1 MDKLPIS
8 LCMIVKNEERHLGA
22 CLDSVYTWIDEIIIL
37 DTGSTDSTA
46 EIAKRYGARICN
58 HPWKNDFAEA
68 RNASLNHAKN
78 PWILQLDADELIN
91 QEDIPW
97 FYDSYP
103 WVDASGYYLDIHN
116 LKDENS
122 DEVSLIHRLVRF
134 YKNHPDIYYE
144 SAIHE
149 SLHIPKSQV
158 KNSPVRIIH
167 KGYNH
172 QTDTKSKR
180 QRNLAILRAKL
191 KNDPHNPFLLAYL
204 AQHYQMEGQLEKAV
218 GIAKKSLWYGVT
230 FPMRRHLL
238 HLCFDYAFSKR
249 DDKLINKFFNML
261 PSPDSFPDVYYY
273 QGRYLELKGNPREA
287 GELYRTYRQ
296 KTTARLNKQND
307 SFIPDLEVDIRR
319 REARIRAQNDQFHEA
334 SELMKETVAITP
346 SLYQLWAELGQYQFK
361 AGQIDQASQSFR
373 NVLSIL
379 EQSPETQ
386 ETVTLKQRYSQL
398 LEKLKLLI
406 LQ

>member
-1 MDKLPIS
+1 
-8 LCMIVKNEERHLGA
+8 MIVKNEERHLGA
-22 CLDSVYTWIDEIIIL
+22 CLDSVYEWIDEIIIL
-37 DTGSTDSTA
+37 DTGSTDNTVDV
-46 EIAKRYGARICN
+46 AKRFKAKIHH

-68 RNASLNHAKN
+68 RNTALKHAKN

-97 FYDSYP
+97 FFDTYP

-191 KNDPHNPFLLAYL
+191 KDDPHNPFLLAYL

-238 HLCFDYAFSKR
+238 HLCFDFAFAKR
-249 DDKLINKFFNML
+249 DEKLLKKLFNML
-261 PSPDSFPDVYYY
+261 PSADVFPDVHYYH
-273 QGRYLELKGNPREA
+273 GRYFELTGDIRAAAEQY
-287 GELYRTYRQ
+287 LTYRQ
-296 KTTARLNKQND
+296 ITASQRNQQND

-319 REARIRAQNDQFHEA
+319 REAGIRTQFNQFREA
-334 SELMKETVAITP
+334 SGLMKETVTIAP
-346 SLYQLWAELGQYQFK
+346 SVYQLWAELGQYQFK
-361 AGQIDQASQSFR
+361 AGFTDQAVESFQK
-373 NVLSIL
+373 VLSLL
-379 EQSPETQ
+379 EQIPESGETQ
-386 ETVTLKQRYSQL
+386 TLRQRYSQL
-398 LEKLKLLI
+398 IKKLELLI